1 MRCGIFA
8 LKESRATGI
17 ARPALGLLVS
27 QVSSAYLVTRKRKAL
42 YRKPR
47 DASEPQ
53 QASRHDALD
62 DGAAR
67 TSVPHGVFQTLTRLF
82 LSQGVL
88 IIWKDTADAQWIDR
102 RQHQYYI

>member
-1 MRCGIFA
+1 MA

-27 QVSSAYLVTRKRKAL
+27 QVSSAYLVMRKRKAL

-62 DGAAR
+62 DGAALDFCAAR
-67 TSVPHGVFQTLTRLF
+67 GVPNSHPIISVPGRAYYLERHGGCPV
-82 LSQGVL
+82 
-88 IIWKDTADAQWIDR
+88 D
-102 RQHQYYI
+102 